1 MDTVKPDVI
10 LNERIGTDLKT
21 SDFAYDLPPEL
32 IAQHPTDRRDASRL
46 MVIHRADGSVEHRHF
61 YDITDYIAPED
72 VLVINDSKVIP
83 ARLYGHAEGR
93 EEARL
98 ELLLLRQHELDTWEC
113 LVKPGKRARIGARCV
128 FGNGI
133 LTGEVTDIL
142 EEGNRLIRFSFDHE
156 KYENI
161 YNILHE
167 IGLMPL
173 PPYITEQLQ
182 DNDRYQTVYA
192 RTEGSAAAPT
202 AGLHFTS
209 EVLAD
214 IDARGIGRE
223 EVTLHVGAGTFKP
236 VKSDTIEGHEMH
248 TEFISVRRSS
258 IERIKSNLGN
268 IIAVGTT
275 SVRTLESL
283 YYMGVILDNNPEAT
297 SEDLVVKQWMPYDM
311 NNNRLTAER
320 SLQNILDYLDKH
332 DADTLVTATQIIIA
346 PGYEFKIV
354 KGIVTNFHQP
364 KSTLLLLISAFVKG
378 NWKSI
383 YEYALEHDFRFLS
396 YGDSSL
402 LI

>member
-1 MDTVKPDVI
+1 MDTVKSDVI

-61 YDITDYIAPED
+61 YDITDYISPED

-202 AGLHFTS
+202 AGLHFT
-209 EVLAD
+209 
-214 IDARGIGRE
+214 RE
-223 EVTLHVGAGTFKP
+223 LLEKLRDKGVAIAPVMLHVGLGTFRP
-236 VKSDTIEGHEMH
+236 VKETEITDHVMH
-248 TEFISVRRSS
+248 TEFFSVPAASAELINSRRAAGGRV
-258 IERIKSNLGN
+258 IC
-268 IIAVGTT
+268 VGTT
-275 SVRTLESL
+275 SCRTLES
-283 YYMGVILDNNPEAT
+283 A
-297 SEDLVVKQWMPYDM
+297 S
-311 NNNRLTAER
+311 
-320 SLQNILDYLDKH
+320 
-332 DADTLVTATQIIIA
+332 DADGTVRAMSGDTGIFIY
-346 PGYEFKIV
+346 PGYRFKATDALI
-354 KGIVTNFHQP
+354 TNFHLP
-364 KSTLLLLISAFVKG
+364 ESTLLMLVSAFYDREKMLAAYRTAVAER
-378 NWKSI
+378 
-383 YEYALEHDFRFLS
+383 YRFFS
-396 YGDSSL
+396 FGDAMF
-402 LI
+402 IE